1 MEQLRR
7 ALEAKDAEAVEAL
20 LAPDVVFRSPALFK
34 PYAGR
39 AATMVFL
46 RAAME
51 TFEDFRY
58 VRTFTED
65 SSSGGR
71 GHVLMFTATVGGREL
86 EGADF
91 VSVDEAGL
99 VSEFRV
105 MIRPMTGL
113 VSLAE
118 AMAPRVAGPLAEL
131 SRE

>member
-7 ALEAKDAEAVEAL
+7 ALETKDATAVEAL
-20 LAPDVVFRSPALFK
+20 LAEDVVFRSPALFK

-39 AATMVFL
+39 DATMVFL

-51 TFEDFRY
+51 TFADFRY
-58 VRTFTED
+58 VRTFAED

-71 GHVLMFTATVGGREL
+71 GHVLMFTATVGGREV

-91 VSVDEAGL
+91 VSLDDAGL

-105 MIRPMTGL
+105 MIRPMSGL
-113 VSLAE
+113 IALA
-118 AMAPRVAGPLAEL
+118 
-131 SRE
+131 

>member
-1 MEQLRR
+1 MDRLRK
-7 ALEAKDAEAVEAL
+7 ALETKDAAAVEAL
-20 LAPDVVFRSPALFK
+20 LAEDVVFRSPALFK

-65 SSSGGR
+65 DGR
-71 GHVLMFTATVGGREL
+71 GHVLMFAASVGGREL

-91 VSVDEAGL
+91 VSLGEDGL
-99 VSEFRV
+99 VTEFRV

-113 VSLAE
+113 MSLAE

-131 SRE
+131 SRG

>member
-1 MEQLRR
+1 MMQQLRA
-7 ALEAKDAEAVEAL
+7 ALEAKDAGAVEAL
-20 LAPDVVFRSPALFK
+20 LAEDVVFRSPALFK

-39 AATMVFL
+39 AVAMVFL

-65 SSSGGR
+65 DGR
-71 GHVLMFTATVGGREL
+71 GFVLMFAATVGGREV

-91 VSVDEAGL
+91 VSLDADGL

-105 MIRPMTGL
+105 MVRPMTGL
-113 VSLAE
+113 TSLAE
-118 AMAPRVAGPLAEL
+118 AMAPRVEGALVALNPE
-131 SRE
+131 

>member
-7 ALEAKDAEAVEAL
+7 ALETKDAAAVEAL
-20 LAPDVVFRSPALFK
+20 LAEDVVFSSPALFK

-65 SSSGGR
+65 DGR
-71 GHVLMFTATVGGREL
+71 GHVLMFTASVGGRAL

-91 VSVDEAGL
+91 VSLDDAGL

-105 MIRPMTGL
+105 MVRPMTGL
-113 VSLAE
+113 VALAE

-131 SRE
+131 SRA

>member
-7 ALEAKDAEAVEAL
+7 ALESKDAAAVEAL
-20 LAPDVVFRSPALFK
+20 LAEDVVFRSPALFK

-39 AATMVFL
+39 DATMVFL

-58 VRTFTED
+58 VRTFSED
-65 SSSGGR
+65 SPSGGR
-71 GHVLMFTATVGGREL
+71 GHVLMFTASVGGREL

-91 VSVDEAGL
+91 VSLDDAGL

-105 MIRPMTGL
+105 MIRPMSGL
-113 VSLAE
+113 IALAE
-118 AMAPRVAGPLAEL
+118 AMAPRVAGPLADL
-131 SRE
+131 SRG

>member
-1 MEQLRR
+1 MEELRR
-7 ALEAKDAEAVEAL
+7 ALEAKDAAAVEAL
-20 LAPDVVFRSPALFK
+20 LAEEVVFSSPALFK

-65 SSSGGR
+65 SASGGR
-71 GHVLMFTATVGGREL
+71 GHVLVFTASVGGRAL

-91 VSVDEAGL
+91 VTLDDAGL

-113 VSLAE
+113 VALAE

-131 SRE
+131 SRD

>member
-7 ALEAKDAEAVEAL
+7 ALETKDAAAVEAL
-20 LAPDVVFRSPALFK
+20 LAEDVVFRSPALFK

-39 AATMVFL
+39 DATMVFL

-58 VRTFTED
+58 VRTFSED
-65 SSSGGR
+65 SPSGGR
-71 GHVLMFTATVGGREL
+71 GHVLMFTASVGGREL

-91 VSVDEAGL
+91 VSLDDAGL

-105 MIRPMTGL
+105 MIRPMSGL
-113 VSLAE
+113 IALAE
-118 AMAPRVAGPLAEL
+118 AMAPRVAGPLADL

>member
-1 MEQLRR
+1 
-7 ALEAKDAEAVEAL
+7 
-20 LAPDVVFRSPALFK
+20 
-34 PYAGR
+34 
-39 AATMVFL
+39 
-46 RAAME
+46 
-51 TFEDFRY
+51 
-58 VRTFTED
+58 
-65 SSSGGR
+65 
-71 GHVLMFTATVGGREL
+71 VLMFTATVGGREL

>member
-1 MEQLRR
+1 MMQQLRA
-7 ALEAKDAEAVEAL
+7 ALEAKDAGAVEAL
-20 LAPDVVFRSPALFK
+20 LAEDVVFRSPALFK

-39 AATMVFL
+39 AVAMVFL

-65 SSSGGR
+65 DGR
-71 GHVLMFTATVGGREL
+71 GFVLMFAATVGGREV

-91 VSVDEAGL
+91 VSLDADGL

-105 MIRPMTGL
+105 MVRPMTGL

-118 AMAPRVAGPLAEL
+118 AMAPRVEAGLVALNPE
-131 SRE
+131 

>member
-1 MEQLRR
+1 MDQLRK
-7 ALEAKDAEAVEAL
+7 ALETKDAAAVEAL
-20 LAPDVVFRSPALFK
+20 LAEDVVFRSPALFK

-51 TFEDFRY
+51 TLEDFRY

-65 SSSGGR
+65 DGR
-71 GHVLMFTATVGGREL
+71 EHVLMFTASVDGREL
-86 EGADF
+86 EGMDV
-91 VSVDEAGL
+91 VSLDEDGL

-105 MIRPMTGL
+105 LIRPMTGL

-118 AMAPRVAGPLAEL
+118 AMAPRVAGPLADL
-131 SRE
+131 SRA